1 MFSVSTPPESPIAN
15 LKRPPSYSD
24 SFFVLHGGRLTA
36 QGSINRDDRSV
47 DSDEG
52 DELLQR
58 LIQQQNNV
66 PVAPRIH
73 LFFIKAAIHIFLV
86 SVFET
91 IFFFQYVSQRENN
104 GVLQTINTYYDP
116 IVQSCPNWN
125 NQTKAFVFELL
136 KALNYQNIES
146 QGDAG
151 KVTRLASN
159 QVLLENSLIGSA
171 VCFAVLLAG
180 TGYLTYKKTPV
191 RWWVI
196 VVENI
201 SMVVMLGIY
210 EYIFFH
216 FIIYNYGTISTPE
229 LNAYIVKGLMDCVD

>member
-1 MFSVSTPPESPIAN
+1 MFSVSTPPESPTIQ
-15 LKRPPSYSD
+15 LRRPPSYSD
-24 SFFVLHGGRLTA
+24 SFFVLHGK
-36 QGSINRDDRSV
+36 GSLNRK
-47 DSDEG
+47 DSIDSEEH
-52 DELLQR
+52 DILQR
-58 LIQQQNNV
+58 LIHHSQNV

-116 IVQSCPNWN
+116 IVQSCPTWN
-125 NQTKAFVFELL
+125 NQTKAFLFEVLE
-136 KALNYQNIES
+136 ALNYPNIES
-146 QGDAG
+146 LGDAG
-151 KVTRLASN
+151 KASREVSN
-159 QVLLENSLIGSA
+159 QALLGNSLIASA
-171 VCFAVLLAG
+171 VCFAVLLGG

-216 FIIYNYGTISTPE
+216 FIIYNYGTISTSE
-229 LNAYIVKGLMDCVD
+229 LNAYIVKGLANCVIPQV

>member
-15 LKRPPSYSD
+15 IRRPPSYSD
-24 SFFVLHGGRLTA
+24 SFFILHGGRV
-36 QGSINRDDRSV
+36 QSSINRDDRSV

-52 DELLQR
+52 GELLHR
-58 LIQQQNNV
+58 LLQQHTKV
-66 PVAPRIH
+66 PVTPRIH

-91 IFFFQYVSQRENN
+91 IFFFQYVSQKEDN
-104 GVLQTINTYYDP
+104 GVLATINTYYQP
-116 IVQSCPNWN
+116 IIQNCPNWN
-125 NQTKAFVFELL
+125 NQTRAVVFDLL
-136 KALNYQNIES
+136 EVLKYQNIEL
-146 QGDAG
+146 QGDVG
-151 KVTRLASN
+151 KANRQSGN
-159 QVLLENSLIGSA
+159 QVLLGNSLIGSA
-171 VCFAVLLAG
+171 VCFAVMLAG

-201 SMVVMLGIY
+201 SMVLMLSIY

-216 FIIYNYGTISTPE
+216 FIVYNYSTISTPE
-229 LNAYIVKGLMDCVD
+229 LNAYIVKGLLGCVDE

>member
-1 MFSVSTPPESPIAN
+1 MFSVSTPPESPVAP
-15 LKRPPSYSD
+15 LRRPPSYSD
-24 SFFVLHGGRLTA
+24 SFFILHGGRV
-36 QGSINRDDRSV
+36 QSSINRDDRSV

-52 DELLQR
+52 GELLHR
-58 LIQQQNNV
+58 LLQQHTKV
-66 PVAPRIH
+66 PVTPRIH

-116 IVQSCPNWN
+116 IVQSCPSWN
-125 NQTKAFVFELL
+125 NQTRAFIFELL
-136 KALNYQNIES
+136 EALKYQNIELE
-146 QGDAG
+146 GDVG
-151 KVTRLASN
+151 KANRLAGN
-159 QVLLENSLIGSA
+159 QVLLGNSLIGSA
-171 VCFAVLLAG
+171 TCFAVLLAG

-201 SMVVMLGIY
+201 SMVVMLGLY

-229 LNAYIVKGLMDCVD
+229 LNAYIVKGLIDCVD

>member
-1 MFSVSTPPESPIAN
+1 MFSVSTPPESPTVAT
-15 LKRPPSYSD
+15 LRRPPSYSD
-24 SFFVLHGGRLTA
+24 SFFVLHN
-36 QGSINRDDRSV
+36 GSINRRSSI
-47 DSDEG
+47 DSEENDLLHR
-52 DELLQR
+52 LLQ
-58 LIQQQNNV
+58 NV

-104 GVLQTINTYYDP
+104 GVLQTINTYYNP

-125 NQTKAFVFELL
+125 NQTKAFIYDLL
-136 KALNYQNIES
+136 EALNYPNVES
-146 QGDAG
+146 LGDAG
-151 KVTRLASN
+151 KAAREANN
-159 QVLLENSLIGSA
+159 QVLLGNSLIGSA
-171 VCFAVLLAG
+171 VCFAVLLGG

-201 SMVVMLGIY
+201 SMVLMLGLY

-229 LNAYIVKGLMDCVD
+229 LNAYIAKGLMDCVD

>member
-1 MFSVSTPPESPIAN
+1 MFSVSTPPESPVAMR
-15 LKRPPSYSD
+15 RPPSYSD
-24 SFFVLHGGRLTA
+24 SFFVLHGR
-36 QGSINRDDRSV
+36 GSLNRR
-47 DSDEG
+47 DSIDSEEH
-52 DELLQR
+52 DLLQR
-58 LIQQQNNV
+58 LVQSQNV

-91 IFFFQYVSQRENN
+91 IFFFQYVSQRENS
-104 GVLQTINTYYDP
+104 GVLQTINTYYEP

-125 NQTKAFVFELL
+125 NQTKAFIFEVLE
-136 KALNYQNIES
+136 ALNYQNVES
-146 QGDAG
+146 LGAAG
-151 KVTRLASN
+151 KATREATN
-159 QVLLENSLIGSA
+159 QALLGNSLIGSA
-171 VCFAVLLAG
+171 VCFAVLLGG

-201 SMVVMLGIY
+201 SMVVMLGLY

-229 LNAYIVKGLMDCVD
+229 LNSYIVKGLMDCVD

>member
-1 MFSVSTPPESPIAN
+1 MFSVSTPPESPVA
-15 LKRPPSYSD
+15 LRRPPSYSD
-24 SFFVLHGGRLTA
+24 SFFVLHG
-36 QGSINRDDRSV
+36 QGSINRRSSV
-47 DSDEG
+47 SSDE
-52 DELLQR
+52 DDLLQR
-58 LIQQQNNV
+58 LLQAQNV

-86 SVFET
+86 SIFET

-104 GVLQTINTYYDP
+104 GVLQTINTYYEP

-125 NQTKAFVFELL
+125 NQTKAFIFELL
-136 KALNYQNIES
+136 QALKYQNVELE
-146 QGDAG
+146 GDVG
-151 KVTRLASN
+151 KANRLANN
-159 QVLLENSLIGSA
+159 QALLGNSLIGSG
-171 VCFAVLLAG
+171 VCFAVLLGG

-201 SMVVMLGIY
+201 SMVVMLGLY

-229 LNAYIVKGLMDCVD
+229 LNAYIVKGLVNCVD

>member
-1 MFSVSTPPESPIAN
+1 MFSVSTPPESPIA

-24 SFFVLHGGRLTA
+24 SFFVLHG
-36 QGSINRDDRSV
+36 QGSINRRDSRSSIGSEEQ
-47 DSDEG
+47 D
-52 DELLQR
+52 LLHR
-58 LIQQQNNV
+58 LIQQTQNV

-91 IFFFQYVSQRENN
+91 IFFFQYVSQRENS
-104 GVLQTINTYYDP
+104 GVLQTINTYYEP
-116 IVQSCPNWN
+116 IVQSCPSWN
-125 NQTKAFVFELL
+125 NQTKAFIFEVLQ
-136 KALNYQNIES
+136 ALNYQNVES
-146 QGDAG
+146 LGDVG
-151 KVTRLASN
+151 KASRQATN
-159 QVLLENSLIGSA
+159 QALLGNSLIGSA
-171 VCFAVLLAG
+171 VCFAVLLGG

-201 SMVVMLGIY
+201 SMVVMLGLY

-229 LNAYIVKGLMDCVD
+229 LNAYIVKGLMNCVL